1 MSTPARCG
9 SLRRSVW
16 SNPLID
22 PMFERWPPLRSSSR
36 SLEMCIRDSNT
47 APDFAVLVYAQ
58 DFNHSGSIY
67 STSTGFYGGT
77 LDHPMNY
84 LFARWSDSTTYS
96 MFSANSSG
104 GWTWDSN
111 LSTQAPQWDTA
122 TGRIELEIPI
132 TNITSSGSA
141 AAGSWSYM
149 DVETAYDNSGTWTD
163 DDITDVYKRQIGT
176 ARRRRITPRGSPQA
190 RQFPPRTL
198 ASTRRTYAT
207 SS

>member
-1 MSTPARCG
+1 
-9 SLRRSVW
+9 
-16 SNPLID
+16 
-22 PMFERWPPLRSSSR
+22 
-36 SLEMCIRDSNT
+36 
-47 APDFAVLVYAQ
+47 
-58 DFNHSGSIY
+58 
-67 STSTGFYGGT
+67 
-77 LDHPMNY
+77 MNY

-163 DDITDVYKRQIGT
+163 DDITGIHYEIANSTSTWQYGSTLGHEIESLT
-176 ARRRRITPRGSPQA
+176 TNAARYSP
-190 RQFPPRTL
+190 
-198 ASTRRTYAT
+198 STNVTINT
-207 SS
+207 NVVNLKL